1 MSLTSHS
8 RSYLN
13 NRFVYPVLSRRSKG
27 ISVGINLNPDK
38 ICNFD
43 CIYCQVDRRD
53 PPSKDGTVMI
63 TEVLEELRELLNS
76 FKDESIYSSPAFMEF
91 SRDRLGLKD
100 IAFSGDGEPSLFPE
114 IFELTQ
120 AVIQLKNSLGF
131 SSVKVIMI
139 TNATGLLRPETLK
152 AIHALDTDQG
162 KIWAKLDAG
171 TESYFRRVCR
181 TGVSF
186 QKILENILS
195 ISQSRELVIQ
205 SCFMKI
211 KQEAPTCEEIE
222 SYAQRLIDIKNQG
235 GRLELIQIY
244 TVARKPTEE
253 YVEPLDR
260 TQLDQIAEVIR
271 QRCGLAVEAYYHS

>member
-1 MSLTSHS
+1 
-8 RSYLN
+8 
-13 NRFVYPVLSRRSKG
+13 
-27 ISVGINLNPDK
+27 
-38 ICNFD
+38 
-43 CIYCQVDRRD
+43 
-53 PPSKDGTVMI
+53 MI

-76 FKDESIYSSPAFMEF
+76 FKDESIYSSPAFMAF

-131 SSVKVIMI
+131 SGVKVIMI

-152 AIHALDTDQG
+152 AIRALDADQG
-162 KIWAKLDAG
+162 TLWAKLDAG

-186 QKILENILS
+186 QKVLDNILS

-211 KQEAPTCEEIE
+211 NQEAPTCREIE

-235 GRLELIQIY
+235 GRLGLIQIY

-260 TQLDQIAEVIR
+260 TQLDQIAKVIR